1 MDINLQAFR
10 PSFVATQER
19 RHGAASGGGPAPQRP
34 RVLLVCGLARVGAAA
49 AADIAR
55 TRRLVD
61 LARAVFDAGG
71 VESTVLDLSR
81 LRACQGCVS
90 AATPLCPHPGGRCPN
105 QAPSDTA
112 VEGPAAWPAADGA
125 LILLPAHWR
134 RMSSVLRMMIDRGM
148 DPVPDGVPA
157 GDAAGPWG
165 LPPGPCRTYGLV
177 VHGDLPRSLQV
188 RRALCDWL
196 DWMGLLD
203 ACEQARLEHFLGL
216 GEPAPVS
223 GMPPEGE
230 AALEDETRAAAR
242 ALVHAVTEIQAG
254 RLKNTGCAL
263 LARAWP
269 R

>member
-1 MDINLQAFR
+1 MDIQLQAFS
-10 PSFVATQER
+10 PSFVAATGW
-19 RHGAASGGGPAPQRP
+19 RHGAAPGGGPAPQRP

-49 AADIAR
+49 AAEISR

-81 LRACQGCVS
+81 LRACQGCIS
-90 AATPLCPHPGGRCPN
+90 AATPLCPHPDSRCPN
-105 QAPSDTA
+105 QAPSEA
-112 VEGPAAWPAADGA
+112 VDMPAAWPAADGA

-134 RMSSVLRMMIDRGM
+134 RMSSVLRMLIDRGM
-148 DPVPDGVPA
+148 DPISEGAPSTDEA
-157 GDAAGPWG
+157 GRWG
-165 LPPGPCRTYGLV
+165 RPPGSCRTYGLV

-196 DWMGLLD
+196 DWMGLVD
-203 ACEQARLEHFLGL
+203 ACEQARLEHFVGL
-216 GEPAPVS
+216 GEPEPVS

-242 ALVHAVTEIQAG
+242 ALVHAIAEIQAG
-254 RLKNTGCAL
+254 RLNAGCAL

>member
-1 MDINLQAFR
+1 MDIKLQAFS
-10 PSFVATQER
+10 PSFVAAAGR
-19 RHGAASGGGPAPQRP
+19 RYGAAPGGGPAPRRP

-49 AADIAR
+49 AADISR
-55 TRRLVD
+55 TLRLVD
-61 LARAVFDAGG
+61 LARSVFDAAG

-105 QAPSDTA
+105 QAPGAAAAD
-112 VEGPAAWPAADGA
+112 VPAAWPAADGA

-148 DPVPDGVPA
+148 EPVSDSAPPGDEA
-157 GDAAGPWG
+157 GRWG
-165 LPPGPCRTYGLV
+165 LLPGPCRTYGLV

-203 ACEQARLEHFLGL
+203 ACEQARLDHFLGL

-242 ALVHAVTEIQAG
+242 ALVHAITELQAG
-254 RLKNTGCAL
+254 RLASGSAL